1 MIFSLVIRPE
11 AEQDLNEAYRWYDQQ
26 LDGLGRELIICL
38 DAALSVIQRTPKI
51 FPKIHKDIRRALIR
65 RFPYGIF
72 YILEQDKVVVL
83 AFLHTS
89 RDPMRFKPRT

>member
-26 LDGLGRELIICL
+26 LDGLGREFIICI

-72 YILEQDKVVVL
+72 YILAQDKVIVL
-83 AFLHTS
+83 ALLHTS
-89 RDPMRFKPRT
+89 RDPRRFKSRT